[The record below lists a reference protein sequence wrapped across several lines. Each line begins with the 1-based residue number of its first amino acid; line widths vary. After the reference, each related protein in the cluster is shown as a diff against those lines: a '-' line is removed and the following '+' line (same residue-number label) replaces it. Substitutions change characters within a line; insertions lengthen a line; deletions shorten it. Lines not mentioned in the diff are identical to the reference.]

1 MEAGL
6 AAVGD
11 TAEAGVVTGSM
22 GAVPGWGEGIE
33 AGPVGVP
40 PRLLCRGERG
50 LCAAG
55 DKAQDWNPQ
64 LRHTDSEQDRVTLMK
79 TWVQC
84 ITVSKVL

>member
-11 TAEAGVVTGSM
+11 TAEVGVVTGSM

-33 AGPVGVP
+33 AGPLGVP
-40 PRLLCRGERG
+40 PRLPCLGERG

-55 DKAQDWNPQ
+55 DKAQV
-64 LRHTDSEQDRVTLMK
+64 RTRDSELHGTQHRAHAP
-79 TWVQC
+79 C
-84 ITVSKVL
+84 